1 MKKIVYLAAVAA
13 LGLAAGCTKEASDI
27 APETGAT
34 FSITVSTPAT
44 KTVFDGATYDVVWA
58 DDDELGAYIVG
69 GDEAGIYKFTK
80 DSGKDNS
87 FSTTDFTPVE
97 GVEYTYY
104 VLYPYDANFTVTE
117 GKSSAVVKIS
127 ASDAQ
132 SDLNVAGHIATP
144 LYGTATAEGTAA
156 PEIKLNH
163 AASVMKI
170 NVANYSGAELAISK
184 VGLLSID
191 ESAVMAGT
199 FSIDFAT
206 GELTAS
212 EVFNEAAVTLETKT
226 LANEASADFY
236 VAVAPFATTA
246 DLSVVVNDDEF
257 EKNGVSYDF
266 NAGSVYKTAV
276 TCGTP
281 EVAVEVAGATSGAL
295 TQTLEDE
302 NVYANLLSISGEFD
316 IAVQF
321 GGSKYYLCPADAEF
335 QDGEAVKVSL
345 KKTAE
350 THWSLPEAEG
360 EYRLVYNKLDGT
372 LTIYSPENEFNENLV
387 VEFKYQNLN
396 HWIMTKTFTSGNYF
410 IRTGTGW
417 DGWSGKP
424 YAFQT
429 SLADSQLLVWSGQG
443 STIDVPAAQKFCI
456 KTGVK
461 SDNDFTVTQGPSTDT
476 VDNGKPGNP
485 STDGTA
491 DYGARVLTIVPENA
505 ADAPLEMGKWL
516 PFEFAVSNVGWT
528 HDDVAKLANIKIDLR
543 NKRIQFN

>member
-156 PEIKLNH
+156 PKIKLNH

-206 GELTAS
+206 GELTAT
-212 EVFNEAAVTLETKT
+212 EVSNEAAVTLETKT

>member
-1 MKKIVYLAAVAA
+1 MKKIVYLAVVAA
-13 LGLAAGCTKEASDI
+13 LGFAAGCTKEASDI

-69 GDEAGIYKFTK
+69 GDKAGVYKFTK

-87 FSTTDFTPVE
+87 FSTTDFTPEE

-104 VLYPYDANFTVTE
+104 VLYPYDAEFTVTE
-117 GKSSAVVKIS
+117 GKSNAVVKIS
-127 ASDAQ
+127 ASGAQ
-132 SDLNVAGHIATP
+132 SDLNAADHIATP

-191 ESAVMAGT
+191 KSAVMAGT

-212 EVFNEAAVTLETKT
+212 KVSNEAAVTLETKT

-266 NAGSVYKTAV
+266 NAGSVYKTSV

-316 IAVQF
+316 IAVQL
-321 GGSKYYLCPADAEF
+321 GGSKYYLCPADATF

-372 LTIYSPENEFNENLV
+372 LTIYSPENEFNDPYVMRFNYAFSTDRVLSRTV
-387 VEFKYQNLN
+387 
-396 HWIMTKTFTSGNYF
+396 TSGEYYIYLNN
-410 IRTGTGW
+410 GD
-417 DGWSGKP
+417 DGWRARYP
-424 YAFQT
+424 INFNT
-429 SLADSQLLVWSGQG
+429 SLADPWILVMEEGK
-443 STIDVPAAQKFCI
+443 TFKVPAGGGFN
-456 KTGVK
+456 VK
-461 SDNDFTVTQGPSTDT
+461 LGWLLTHFIYED
-476 VDNGKPGNP
+476 K
-485 STDGTA
+485 GTA
-491 DYGARVLTIVPENA
+491 GDDPENDDKGEGSANFTSRVA
-505 ADAPLEMGKWL
+505 AFSPGREADVDLNPNVWM
-516 PFEFAVSNVGWT
+516 PMTPIVSNKRWKPSEAVTVSKLVIDIRNSRIFVGI
-528 HDDVAKLANIKIDLR
+528 AE
-543 NKRIQFN
+543 

>member
-1 MKKIVYLAAVAA
+1 MKKIVYLAVVAA
-13 LGLAAGCTKEASDI
+13 LGFAAGCTKEASDI

-69 GDEAGIYKFTK
+69 GDKAGVYKFTK

-87 FSTTDFTPVE
+87 FSTTDFTPEE

-104 VLYPYDANFTVTE
+104 VLYPYDAEFTVTE
-117 GKSSAVVKIS
+117 GKSNAVVKIS
-127 ASDAQ
+127 ASGAQ
-132 SDLNVAGHIATP
+132 SDLNAADHIATP

-191 ESAVMAGT
+191 KSAVMAGT

-212 EVFNEAAVTLETKT
+212 KVSNEAAVTLEAKT

-266 NAGSVYKTAV
+266 NAGSVYKTSV

-316 IAVQF
+316 IAVQL
-321 GGSKYYLCPADAEF
+321 GGSKYYLCPADATF

-372 LTIYSPENEFNENLV
+372 LTIYSPENEFNKNLV
-387 VEFKYQNLN
+387 VKFEYQNLN

-410 IRTGTGW
+410 IRTGTNW
-417 DGWSGKP
+417 DNWSGKP

-461 SDNDFTVTQGPSTDT
+461 SDNDFTVTPGEGSDT